1 MSWEAGS
8 KAGVTWEIL
17 LLPAKC
23 RPYESCVSVPRNLSP
38 EAAVKNSGELC
49 TPRFFLWITHSFHKY
64 LCIRRLCECFRLSH
78 IRGNFRT
85 RLSRC
90 EATDN
95 FHLRPNLHLSLLE
108 PYHSKVHLGTRVV
121 MLLQRCSVEE
131 KMSVSLSA
139 CA

>member
-64 LCIRRLCECFRLSH
+64 LCIRRLCFRLSH

-139 CA
+139 RA